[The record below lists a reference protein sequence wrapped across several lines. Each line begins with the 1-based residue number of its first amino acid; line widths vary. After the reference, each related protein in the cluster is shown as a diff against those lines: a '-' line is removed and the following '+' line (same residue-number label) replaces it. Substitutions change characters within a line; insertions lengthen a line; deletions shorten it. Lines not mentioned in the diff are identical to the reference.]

1 MSLVNAW
8 RLLVT
13 YPHWERLSKLTLGA
27 ILRGLGT
34 QDHFRMDDSS
44 RIGAEPEVNAD
55 QRCVRP
61 QFSNSSAPS
70 VDVAVDEGDD
80 PQPRRRW
87 FGNFVC
93 CQQDGPPGLCGW
105 LLESR

>member
-70 VDVAVDEGDD
+70 VDVAVNEGGR
-80 PQPRRRW
+80 PAAEKTMVWQFRMLSAGRSAWAMRL
-87 FGNFVC
+87 VA
-93 CQQDGPPGLCGW
+93 
-105 LLESR
+105 